1 LRVRLHPVD
10 RDSAGVG
17 FLASRLEVLGCDV
30 QRNNLGSGL
39 RRTDRDV
46 SGAGGYVEHTL
57 TGGDSTRLD
66 DDRTDLPHLLPCEP
80 VVVAQPPDGT
90 RRSYLIRRQLR
101 PPFVGVRSA
110 LSLPRSI

>member
-10 RDSAGVG
+10 RDSSGVG
-17 FLASRLEVLGCDV
+17 FFASGLEVLGCDV
-30 QRNNLGSGL
+30 QRNHLGPGL

-57 TGGDSTRLD
+57 TRRDCTRLD
-66 DDRTDLPHLLPCEP
+66 DDRTDLPHLLTCEP

-90 RRSYLIRRQLR
+90 RRSYVIRRHLR
-101 PPFVGVRSA
+101 PPFAGVRSA
-110 LSLPRSI
+110 